1 MTKARDLAN
10 GGFGLVLV
18 KPSSVVNGTDNGKGT
33 VSFSGVS
40 SVSLNDVFNATY
52 ENYRIVITADSS
64 LASIDAQFRLRV
76 SGADNT
82 SANYIWDRGQST
94 QSSAYQGFSSGTS
107 AAATSWN
114 YGAYSGLYSSV
125 GTIDLFR
132 PFATDNTGG
141 SANSYYVDALS
152 NHSTI
157 YSSFLSTVTTPY
169 TGFTIY
175 PASGTFTGTVS
186 VYGYNK

>member
-33 VSFSGVS
+33 VSFSAAS
-40 SVSLNDVFNATY
+40 SVSLNDVFSATY
-52 ENYRIVITADSS
+52 ENYRIVIAADSS
-64 LASIDAQFRLRV
+64 VTSTSALLRLRV

-82 SANYIWDRGQST
+82 SANYIYDRGQAIGNGT
-94 QSSAYQGFSSGTS
+94 FAGFSSGTS
-107 AAATSWN
+107 AAATAWD
-114 YGAYSGLYSSV
+114 YGAWSGTYSGVTSLD
-125 GTIDLFR
+125 IFR

-141 SANSYYVDALS
+141 VSLNYYVDSLP
-152 NHSTI
+152 NHGIIFSGLLT
-157 YSSFLSTVTTPY
+157 TVTTSY

-175 PASGTFTGTVS
+175 PGSGTFTGTVS